1 MSKAWIRAK
10 LPEFTRDLVR
20 DFCLMAQELER
31 RFRDFEKTGLIE
43 FEALRTLLGEEMNK
57 GLMWRLKDTG
67 HHLFRND
74 PKSPLVGRYLDWGL
88 GYIFHETLKLK
99 EDAYQRLYYAPWFK
113 DLEGRSDESVAQFTR
128 ELGQVLPQTRES
140 IARETA
146 RIRFILRQCLGMI
159 PQYLFHHKDN
169 ELVARFLFMQNALV
183 REVFGGE
190 YDNLVHGI
198 YGHKPEMLYVLA
210 ARSLREGGWMAEA
223 EQAVALALRHNPE
236 SRSAKA
242 EKALLEHAVDAR
254 EVC

>member
-10 LPEFTRDLVR
+10 IPEFTRDLVR
-20 DFCLMAQELER
+20 DFCLVAKELEL

-43 FEALRTLLGEEMNK
+43 FEALRALLGEEMNK
-57 GLMWRLKDTG
+57 GLMWRLKDTA

-88 GYIFHETLKLK
+88 GYIFHETFKLK

-113 DLEGRSDESVAQFTR
+113 DLEGRCDESVEQFAH
-128 ELGQVLPQTRES
+128 ELSQVLPQTRES

-146 RIRFILRQCLGMI
+146 RIRFILRQCLDMI

-169 ELVARFLFMQNALV
+169 ELVARFLFMQNDLV
-183 REVFGGE
+183 REVFGE
-190 YDNLVHGI
+190 AYENLVHGI
-198 YGHKPEMLYVLA
+198 YGNKPEMLHVLA

-223 EQAVALALRHNPE
+223 ESAVGLALKRNPE
-236 SRSAKA
+236 SRSAKS
-242 EKALLEHAVDAR
+242 EKALLEHELPQREAR
-254 EVC
+254 